1 MQTKKWAVALVF
13 TDVSMDNVTVAQ
25 FLTVVA
31 AGSEKEAIEK
41 AKAEVYEQKER
52 DVRRLNLL
60 QKAALELES

>member
-1 MQTKKWAVALVF
+1 MKNTKWAVALVF

-31 AGSEKEAIEK
+31 ARSEKEAIEK

-52 DVRRLNLL
+52 DVRRLTLL
-60 QKAALELES
+60 QKAALELE